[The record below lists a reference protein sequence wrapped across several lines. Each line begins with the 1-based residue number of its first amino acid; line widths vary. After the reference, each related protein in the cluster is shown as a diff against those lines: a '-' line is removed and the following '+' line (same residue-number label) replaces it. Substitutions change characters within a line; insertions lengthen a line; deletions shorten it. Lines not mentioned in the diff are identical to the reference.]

1 MDNPHRARFERDGY
15 YIAANVLHQD
25 LVDRLNALGDHILAQ
40 QDPEHFA
47 QHKTTG
53 SMVLIDWAMTCDHP
67 AMAEL
72 VAHPNMLSVLDRLG
86 FDQPKFGHGR
96 IISKPPHS
104 PQLYWCAART
114 QPAGQFMPV
123 SFLKRVIDGLVLN
136 KMNVLHVHWSDV
148 TSFPIASEKFPQL
161 AEKGKMGRLVRGPL
175 ENATVYTKADIRDLV
190 DYARQRGVRIIPE
203 FGASSSPTCPCLRRL
218 D

>member
-1 MDNPHRARFERDGY
+1 MTAGLSKSDPYTPGDLLTVGVCVDSASEELGQSTDESYTLQVGADGSGTLEGKTIY
-15 YIAANVLHQD
+15 GTL
-25 LVDRLNALGDHILAQ
+25 RGMETLAQ
-40 QDPEHFA
+40 
-47 QHKTTG
+47 
-53 SMVLIDWAMTCDHP
+53 
-67 AMAEL
+67 L
-72 VAHPNMLSVLDRLG
+72 VSFIRP
-86 FDQPKFGHGR
+86 GR
-96 IISKPPHS
+96 ISNLPIHIEDKPAF
-104 PQLYWCAART
+104 QYRGLMVN
-114 QPAGQFMPV
+114 PAGQFMPV
-123 SFLKRVIDGLVLN
+123 SFLKRVVDGLVLN

-203 FGASSSPTCPCLRRL
+203 FGASSSPTCPSLRL